1 MSDDLQKVMVDFF
14 EPNRDFCDS
23 RMEGYVHYMEELP
36 SGVSSKMMASHGGE
50 NEGSDYWTVWEF
62 SRGSEQVNIKFFG
75 FYASHYGTDYL
86 GFSVV
91 RPFEKTVID
100 FEEIYRGRHQ

>member
-1 MSDDLQKVMVDFF
+1 MVEFF
-14 EPNRDFCDS
+14 KASRDFCYS
-23 RMEGYVHYMEELP
+23 RMEGYVHSMEELL
-36 SGVSSKMMASHGGE
+36 SGVSSNKIQTHGGE

-62 SRGSEQVNIKFFG
+62 SRGDEKVYIKFFG

-100 FEEIYRGRHQ
+100 FEEIYRGYHQ